1 MNTNHHAK
9 SAGFTLVELVSV
21 IAVIAVLIGLL
32 LPAVQKIRE
41 AASRNSCQNNLRQY
55 AIAIH
60 QYHHQ
65 FEAIPYSRNE
75 QTTWMICLLPWLG
88 QDVIYRE
95 WQKYPS
101 YFEAP
106 KEVRAFRAKLFACP
120 SNPRDAATLSKEGDM
135 QGEKEFPGSL
145 VDYVVCAGDPT
156 GKHDFYEG
164 YKGTGKEEACNGA
177 FCLKG
182 ADLSYAD
189 IKDGLSNTIFL
200 GEKFIYS
207 QNAGKGDDTCIYNG
221 TTLNSF
227 KQAGKGKPIVFSRL
241 NGEKA
246 GSGFGS
252 YHTGVCQF
260 VFGDG
265 SVRQVRNTM
274 DEANLGRLANRHDG
288 ELITE
293 TGW

>member
-1 MNTNHHAK
+1 
-9 SAGFTLVELVSV
+9 
-21 IAVIAVLIGLL
+21 
-32 LPAVQKIRE
+32 
-41 AASRNSCQNNLRQY
+41 
-55 AIAIH
+55 
-60 QYHHQ
+60 
-65 FEAIPYSRNE
+65 
-75 QTTWMICLLPWLG
+75 
-88 QDVIYRE
+88 
-95 WQKYPS
+95 
-101 YFEAP
+101 
-106 KEVRAFRAKLFACP
+106 
-120 SNPRDAATLSKEGDM
+120 
-135 QGEKEFPGSL
+135 
-145 VDYVVCAGDPT
+145 
-156 GKHDFYEG
+156 
-164 YKGTGKEEACNGA
+164 
-177 FCLKG
+177 
-182 ADLSYAD
+182 
-189 IKDGLSNTIFL
+189 LSNTIFL